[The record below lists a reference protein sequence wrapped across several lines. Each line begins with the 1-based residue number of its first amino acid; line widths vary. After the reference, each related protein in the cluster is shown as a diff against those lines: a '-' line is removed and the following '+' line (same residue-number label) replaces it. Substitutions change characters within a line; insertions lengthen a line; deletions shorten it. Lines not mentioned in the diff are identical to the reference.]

1 MGEDEDKAEPE
12 DMHMEDDE
20 TDDSEMWR
28 RMKMRLS
35 LRISTWRI

>member
-12 DMHMEDDE
+12 DMHMKDDE
-20 TDDSEMWR
+20 KDDEGEMWR

-35 LRISTWRI
+35 LRISS